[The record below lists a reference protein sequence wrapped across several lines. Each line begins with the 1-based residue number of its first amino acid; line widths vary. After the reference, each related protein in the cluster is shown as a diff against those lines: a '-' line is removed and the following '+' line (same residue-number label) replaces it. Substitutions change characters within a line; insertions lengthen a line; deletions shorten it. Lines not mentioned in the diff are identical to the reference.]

1 MLLENNLQTVQHLG
15 IPVYDIENSK
25 KWYTEKLGFKII
37 HETSLG
43 TGAGEIKFAFLDRQ
57 GLMIEFYQLTGA
69 EREEIKTR
77 LHGHIDHFAIDV
89 LDINRG
95 IKELSEKN
103 IKIDPETPNG
113 PVLLSPVWGKGVEY
127 MFFNGPEGER
137 FELNKRKDLDGTR
150 RSTNIGGW
158 AHLGIPVID
167 IHRSKEFYQQF
178 GFKILMDADVPVGN
192 RAIKISIVEKGGLFL
207 EFYQLLEEDLAG
219 IRNRKDG
226 HIDHIAM
233 NVKDI
238 DKAFAELTAAGFIL
252 LEAGP
257 VQLPGWENGVKYI
270 SFRGPDNEKI
280 ELNQRL

>member
-1 MLLENNLQTVQHLG
+1 MLLENNLQTIQHLG

-25 KWYTEKLGFKII
+25 KWYMDKLDFKIV
-37 HETSLG
+37 HETSLR
-43 TGAGEIKFAFLDRQ
+43 TGDGEIKFAFLDRQ
-57 GLMIEFYQLTGA
+57 GLMIEFYQLAGA

-77 LHGHIDHFAIDV
+77 LHGHIDHFAFDV
-89 LDINRG
+89 LDIHRG
-95 IKELSEKN
+95 IKELSLEKV
-103 IKIDPETPNG
+103 KIDPDTPNG
-113 PVLLSPVWGKGVEY
+113 PVLLSSVWGKGVEY

-137 FELNKRKDLDGTR
+137 FELNERKDLDGTR
-150 RSTNIGGW
+150 RLTNLGGW
-158 AHLGIPVID
+158 AHLGIPVVD
-167 IHRSKEFYQQF
+167 IRKSKKFYQQF
-178 GFKILMDADVPVGN
+178 GFEVLMDADVPIGD

-207 EFYQLLEEDLAG
+207 EFYQLLEEDLPG

-226 HIDHIAM
+226 HIDHVAL

-238 DKAFAELTAAGFIL
+238 DKAFAELKAAGFIL

-270 SFRGPDNEKI
+270 SFRGPNNEKI